1 MSGWKRHKRQLCWA
15 HIKRDLTAMSER
27 SGVSKEIGDALL
39 AYQKRYLKVVSE

>member
-1 MSGWKRHKRQLCWA
+1 VVGSVTNLCWA

-39 AYQKRYLKVVSE
+39 AYQKALFEDGIK